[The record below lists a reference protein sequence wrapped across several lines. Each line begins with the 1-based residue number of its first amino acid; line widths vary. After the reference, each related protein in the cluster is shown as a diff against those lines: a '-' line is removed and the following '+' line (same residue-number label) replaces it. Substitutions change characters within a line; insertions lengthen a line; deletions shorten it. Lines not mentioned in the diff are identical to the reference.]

1 MVGSKSMEKKHG
13 IKKEKRR
20 EKRKGNEEWKKRR
33 EGGKERKM
41 ERGGES
47 GMKDVARVWERR
59 IGKRKGV

>member
-1 MVGSKSMEKKHG
+1 MEKKHG

-20 EKRKGNEEWKKRR
+20 EKRKGNEEGKKRR

-41 ERGGES
+41 ERGES

-59 IGKRKGV
+59 RGG

>member
-20 EKRKGNEEWKKRR
+20 EKRKGKEEGKKRR

-41 ERGGES
+41 ERGES

-59 IGKRKGV
+59 RGG